1 MTKIK
6 ICGICNLKDALL
18 AVDSGADALGFIF
31 APSPRQI
38 SPDRV
43 RKIIFELPPFIYKV
57 GVFKNE
63 RISTIKEIM
72 NYCFLDLV
80 QFHGDEYKSY
90 LDELGLK
97 ALKVFEINK
106 RNVLDEIK
114 KLSLPFFMLDLS
126 KDDGNDINQSW
137 EKAQEAKKLGKFI
150 LAGGLNPEN
159 IERALQMIAP
169 FGVDVCRGVE
179 EEDGVKSPEKLKEF
193 ILKVRKWDVLRT

>member
-80 QFHGDEYKSY
+80 QFHGDEDKSY
-90 LDELGLK
+90 LDEFGLK

-114 KLSLPFFMLDLS
+114 KLSLPFFMLDLP
-126 KDDGNDINQSW
+126 KDEGNEISQSW
-137 EKAQEAKKLGKFI
+137 DKAQEAKKLGKVI

-179 EEDGVKSPEKLKEF
+179 EEDAVKSPEKLKEF